1 MLHLDALLLIYHLAR
16 VCRGSILEIGA
27 FRGGSTIAA
36 AWGMREATESKK
48 LITIEPGGRL
58 RKHRLATRNILR
70 SLKRN
75 LTRQGVAGGVSV
87 IEGHSFEPQVIA
99 TVDRLLERAQVGLLI
114 LDADADCKRDID
126 RYGPKLMPGCWL
138 VIDDYLR
145 LSRQHQSVAD
155 ENSGGPACRRG
166 SAAPLGCFGLGTW
179 VGQWISS
186 GLFLPNNE
194 VDHSIRRGNEKTI
207 EILAQLFHLIAPW
220 NPIDF
225 QERRGGFGVVCF
237 QLQPN
242 VGLTQV
248 WHQIDPKPVGPN

>member
-1 MLHLDALLLIYHLAR
+1 MVWSSGDSCARLCAINARAWARLISASMGTPQSTMSDAERYRTCLALMESVVSCRHQPIHRRLRKFGARQSMLHLDALLLVYHLAR

-87 IEGHSFEPQVIA
+87 IEGHSFETQVIA

-138 VIDDYLR
+138 VIDDYL
-145 LSRQHQSVAD
+145 
-155 ENSGGPACRRG
+155 G
-166 SAAPLGCFGLGTW
+166 SADNTKASPTKIQVDQLAAEGRLAPLGCFGLGTW
-179 VGQWISS
+179 VGQW
-186 GLFLPNNE
+186 
-194 VDHSIRRGNEKTI
+194 
-207 EILAQLFHLIAPW
+207 A
-220 NPIDF
+220 
-225 QERRGGFGVVCF
+225 
-237 QLQPN
+237 
-242 VGLTQV
+242 
-248 WHQIDPKPVGPN
+248 

>member
-1 MLHLDALLLIYHLAR
+1 VRNNARAWARLISASMGTPQSTMSDAERYHTCLALMESVVSCRHQPIHRRLRKFGARQSMLHLDALLLIYHLAR

-75 LTRQGVAGGVSV
+75 LTRQGVSGGVSV
-87 IEGHSFEPQVIA
+87 IEGHSFETQVIA

-138 VIDDYLR
+138 VIDDYL
-145 LSRQHQSVAD
+145 
-155 ENSGGPACRRG
+155 G
-166 SAAPLGCFGLGTW
+166 SADNTKASPTKIQVDQLAAEGRLAPLGCFGLGTW
-179 VGQWISS
+179 VGQW
-186 GLFLPNNE
+186 
-194 VDHSIRRGNEKTI
+194 
-207 EILAQLFHLIAPW
+207 A
-220 NPIDF
+220 
-225 QERRGGFGVVCF
+225 
-237 QLQPN
+237 
-242 VGLTQV
+242 
-248 WHQIDPKPVGPN
+248 